1 MSTTTTT
8 VATTTT
14 PQIKDTFD
22 ELVYYKKLQV
32 NLKPEEYADEE
43 KYPDGYYTI
52 DEMYYEGAICPQKIE
67 MKEEIRS
74 ITKDVLILTSDRQFV
89 KCTKECATMCVYIED
104 MLSSLSDQINDCG
117 YTKSDFMSA
126 LENEP
131 LDSLV
136 TIAERLLAITG
147 SEKDMKIERD
157 EDKNKYL
164 NMLLQ
169 QINFDN
175 IYILDYRTFG
185 EKIINEEENE
195 KMTINIDKFS
205 YDVLFKYC
213 EEHYKD
219 TSLVAENLNVNE
231 KLKAYAVEHYK
242 NYDIERLYLDPD
254 EFDEIEKFQ
263 YKPDEELLAPLD
275 FDQLQ
280 HLAVAADIL
289 NINPRRTLHKE
300 EPYDPTKEINEDN
313 CQPKITSVATFTILR
328 MLALKIEKECIPD
341 GEITPEAVKK
351 ALKILHIDTT
361 DTKNMYTD
369 EEIAETIA
377 SSEIIIEP
385 DSEIKL

>member
-1 MSTTTTT
+1 MSTNEST
-8 VATTTT
+8 ATTTKV
-14 PQIKDTFD
+14 KDTFD

-32 NLKPEEYADEE
+32 TLTPEEYADEE

-67 MKEEIRS
+67 MKEEIQS
-74 ITKDVLILTSDRQFV
+74 ITKDIYILTSDRQFV

-104 MLSSLSDQINDCG
+104 MLSSLSSQINECG
-117 YTKSDFMSA
+117 YSRSDFMSA

-131 LDSLV
+131 LDS
-136 TIAERLLAITG
+136 TINIAERLLAITG
-147 SEKDMKIERD
+147 SEKDMQIEKD
-157 EDKNKYL
+157 EDKKKYL
-164 NMLLQ
+164 DSLLQ

-185 EKIINEEENE
+185 EKVIDENE
-195 KMTINIDKFS
+195 KMEINIDKFS

-219 TSLVAENLNVNE
+219 TALIAENLNVNE
-231 KLKAYAVEHYK
+231 KLKAYAVENYK
-242 NYDIERLYLDPD
+242 NYDIEKLYLDPD

-280 HLAVAADIL
+280 VLAVAADIL

-300 EPYDPTKEINEDN
+300 EPYDPTKPIDEDN
-313 CQPKITSVATFTILR
+313 CPPKITCVATFTILR

-341 GEITPEAVKK
+341 GEITLEAVEK
-351 ALKILHIDTT
+351 AKKILHIDTT
-361 DTKNMYTD
+361 DEKNMYSK
-369 EEIAETIA
+369 EEILETIA